1 MTGAHAKTAP
11 TEITPQMARRAA
23 LGSFVGSVVEWYDFL
38 TYTVVAALVFNK
50 QFFPELNP
58 TLGQIAAF
66 ATFAVGF
73 IFRPL
78 GGAFF
83 GHFGDKLGPKKVLVW
98 TIVVMGTATVLIG
111 CIPSYHTIGIAAPI
125 LLVGMRCVQGFA
137 VGGEWG
143 GAALMAVSQA
153 PKGRK
158 AFYSSGVQMGYGIGL
173 ILANGLFLLVLTLL
187 GNDAMIEWGWRIPFI
202 FAGLLVAVGLWVR
215 VGVADIHHA
224 DVAPAALQEDDQP
237 TPGKRAKAPLLEAIT
252 KDPIAFFQI
261 VGIRAVEM
269 FTMFIVTTFGLAY
282 SRNTLNWDASEFLRI
297 AIVIGAISLV
307 TIPTFAHLSD
317 RFGRK
322 PVYLTGAVIGGL
334 GAFPFFNSLVAG
346 NLLLTWV
353 FALILVNLAHDLAVS
368 VQQPLITEL
377 FGAKHQYSGAGFGY
391 QVAAVLVGGFTP
403 SIATWIQGPQAEGG
417 LGLGAPGVAW
427 YVVLGAVV
435 SFLTVFFMKPRLP
448 EDLGTAN
455 VSADKIQAE

>member
-83 GHFGDKLGPKKVLVW
+83 GHFGDKLGPKRMLIW
-98 TIVVMGTATVLIG
+98 TIVVMGIATLAIG
-111 CIPSYHTIGIAAPI
+111 CIPSYHAIGIAAPI
-125 LLVGMRCVQGFA
+125 LLVGLRCVQGFA

-158 AFYSSGVQMGYGIGL
+158 AFYSSGVQMGYGVGL
-173 ILANGLFLLVLTLL
+173 ILANGLFLLVSTVL
-187 GNDAMIEWGWRIPFI
+187 GLDATIEWGWRLPF
-202 FAGLLVAVGLWVR
+202 FVAGLLAVVGLWVR
-215 VGVADIHHA
+215 LGVADIHPA
-224 DVAPAALQEDDQP
+224 DVAPKALQEGEP
-237 TPGKRAKAPLLEAIT
+237 TKRAKAPLVEAIT
-252 KDPIAFFQI
+252 KDPVAFFQI

-282 SRNTLNWDASEFLRI
+282 SRNTLNWDPAVFLRI
-297 AIVIGAISLV
+297 AIVIGAVSLF

-334 GAFPFFNSLVAG
+334 GAFPFFSSLVAG
-346 NLLLTWV
+346 NLILTWG
-353 FALILVNLAHDLAVS
+353 S
-368 VQQPLITEL
+368 
-377 FGAKHQYSGAGFGY
+377 
-391 QVAAVLVGGFTP
+391 
-403 SIATWIQGPQAEGG
+403 
-417 LGLGAPGVAW
+417 
-427 YVVLGAVV
+427 
-435 SFLTVFFMKPRLP
+435 R
-448 EDLGTAN
+448 
-455 VSADKIQAE
+455 